1 MSELPPP
8 SAPEWA
14 YRPAPPEQPEI
25 PRPPA
30 EAPPSPQHTDGDG
43 KKRVG
48 GLRNAVEWVVIIAVA
63 LIGAF
68 LIRAFV
74 VQTFYIPSESMV
86 PTLQKQDRVL
96 VNKLSYRMHAIHRG
110 DIVVF
115 EHSPGFDPTIK
126 DLIKRVVALPGET
139 VQGKDGHVFIDGHEL
154 NEPYLRPGVLTTD
167 FGPRLIPPDRYWV
180 MGDNRTNSSD
190 SRVFGPIA
198 KSQVVGRAF
207 VLIWPLSRIGQ
218 L

>member
-1 MSELPPP
+1 MSEPPP
-8 SAPEWA
+8 QRAPEWT
-14 YRPAPPEQPEI
+14 YRPATPEPSST
-25 PRPPA
+25 PA
-30 EAPPSPQHTDGDG
+30 TVEAPATEAAPG
-43 KKRVG
+43 KRSG
-48 GLRNAVEWVVIIAVA
+48 GVRNVVEWVVIIAVA

-96 VNKLSYRMHAIHRG
+96 VNKLSYRMHAVHRG

-126 DLIKRVVALPGET
+126 DLIKRVIGLPGET
-139 VQGKDGHVFIDGHEL
+139 VQGMDGHVFVDGHQL
-154 NEPYLRPGVLTTD
+154 NEPYLPAGVVTTN
-167 FGPRLIPPDRYWV
+167 FAAKVIPPNSYWV

-190 SRVFGPIA
+190 SRVFGPIT
-198 KSQVVGRAF
+198 KSQIVGRAF
-207 VLIWPLSRIGQ
+207 VLIWPLNRFGQ